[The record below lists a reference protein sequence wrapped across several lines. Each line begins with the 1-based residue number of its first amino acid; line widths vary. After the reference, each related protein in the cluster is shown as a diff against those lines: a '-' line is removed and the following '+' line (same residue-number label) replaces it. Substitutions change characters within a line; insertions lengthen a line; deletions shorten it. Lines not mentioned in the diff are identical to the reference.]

1 MDNPN
6 RNIRT
11 FAIGLILYGAINL
24 LGNAGYGDFKLL
36 CKGFPEPV
44 ILAIYIFG
52 IGYGIMSILCGTRI
66 LRFENWARK
75 TAIVLVLMS
84 LLIGLLITPQ
94 TLKNLELFHSENL
107 ALQTVSLR
115 GLIKTYIFFAVI
127 FTLFE
132 VSFIYFFSRSKVKT
146 CFNL

>member
-1 MDNPN
+1 MENPN
-6 RNIRT
+6 RSIRA

-24 LGNAGYGDFKLL
+24 LGNAGYGDFKIL
-36 CKGFPEPV
+36 CKGFPEPI

-52 IGYGIMSILCGTRI
+52 IGYGIMGILCGTRI

-75 TAIVLVLMS
+75 TAIGLVLMS

-94 TLKNLELFHSENL
+94 TLKNLELFHSENI
-107 ALQTVSLR
+107 ALQNVSLR
-115 GLIKTYIFFAVI
+115 GLVKTYISFAVI

-132 VSFIYFFSRSKVKT
+132 ISFIYFFTRLKIKGY
-146 CFNL
+146 FK